1 MHPQLA
7 ARRLDVLHTQLESQR
22 LDLLSCLN
30 TLDGQLYQLRQT
42 LGSEEYSRIMSLINR
57 MRGEA
62 DALGAG
68 SQISALALQE
78 LGKQLCRVTLALA
91 KANPPQEESAA
102 IS

>member
-57 MRGEA
+57 MRDEA
-62 DALGAG
+62 RLLGAD
-68 SQISALALQE
+68 SQTSLRILQE
-78 LGKQLCRVTLALA
+78 LGGQLCSLTLVL
-91 KANPPQEESAA
+91 
-102 IS
+102 